1 MTESLNAPTARRRS
15 PLRRVGCTIALI
27 IWFTLLLAPC
37 FLIVMATQGELTIS
51 QGSLPGQQIRVW
63 LIMEADERGLGVS
76 STSTQSLDANTIGLQ
91 TNINF
96 LLWSGQADPLVYCE
110 TFTRVSESD
119 PWTPTTTETAACH
132 TP

>member
-1 MTESLNAPTARRRS
+1 MTDSLNPPTVRRRS
-15 PLRRVGCTIALI
+15 PVRRLGCTIALI

-51 QGSLPGQQIRVW
+51 QGNLPGQQIRLW

-76 STSTQSLDANTIGLQ
+76 STSTQQLDLNTIGLQ

-96 LLWSGQADPLVYCE
+96 LLWSGQADALIYCE
-110 TFTRVSESD
+110 TFTRASASD
-119 PWTPTTTETAACH
+119 PWTPTTTETAACP

>member
-1 MTESLNAPTARRRS
+1 MTDSLNPPTVRRRS
-15 PLRRVGCTIALI
+15 PLRRLGCTIALI

-51 QGSLPGQQIRVW
+51 QGNLPGQQIRLW

-76 STSTQSLDANTIGLQ
+76 STSTQQLDLNTIGLQ

-96 LLWSGQADPLVYCE
+96 LLWSGQADALIYCE
-110 TFTRVSESD
+110 TFTRVSASD
-119 PWTPTTTETAACH
+119 PWTPTTTETSACP